1 MHKVKINEIEQHM
14 QTIKRIK
21 SQLIGMYLKANY
33 KQKVSKTKVNK

>member
-14 QTIKRIK
+14 QTNKKDQIVV
-21 SQLIGMYLKANY
+21 GMYLKTNC

>member
-14 QTIKRIK
+14 RTNKKDEIAV
-21 SQLIGMYLKANY
+21 GMYLKTNY